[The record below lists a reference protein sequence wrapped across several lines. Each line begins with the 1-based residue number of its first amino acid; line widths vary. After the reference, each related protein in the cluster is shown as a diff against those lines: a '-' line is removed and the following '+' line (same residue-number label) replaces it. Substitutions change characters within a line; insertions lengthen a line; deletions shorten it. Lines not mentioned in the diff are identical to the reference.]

1 MQINDDFVFQIE
13 TTDVQYGVLKIQ
25 NSPPPAATTLSFA
38 NPVYEP
44 SAPAPTYKVE
54 DVVIRGRASMSTG
67 GGLSG
72 IRSKSTKNT
81 PSNF

>member
-1 MQINDDFVFQIE
+1 M
-13 TTDVQYGVLKIQ
+13 LKIQ

-54 DVVIRGRASMSTG
+54 DVVVRGRTSMSTG
-67 GGLSG
+67 SGLNG
-72 IRSKSTKNT
+72 MRSK
-81 PSNF
+81 